1 MDSWAAASGDARAEV
16 HRSLLAPGL
25 RRWILATGALALAV
39 FVIASAVLFVW
50 PAAEHPRHVGAI
62 LSLNGEDESAREGR
76 AIALAEEGY
85 APVLLF
91 SQGHFATACPSVP
104 RVKVVCFIPVPNRTV
119 GEVRFA
125 ANYARQ
131 HDLSSL
137 MIVPGRTQ
145 TTRARVLVR
154 RCFSGQVVMV
164 PASVPLLAIP
174 FEVVYEWGALAKALL
189 LDRHC

>member
-1 MDSWAAASGDARAEV
+1 MDSWAAASGHARAEV
-16 HRSLLAPGL
+16 HRGLLAPGWQ
-25 RRWILATGALALAV
+25 RWLLATGALALAV
-39 FVIASAVLFVW
+39 FVVASAVLFVW
-50 PAAEHPRHVGAI
+50 PAADHPRPVGAI
-62 LSLNGEDESAREGR
+62 LSLNGEDESARESQ
-76 AIALAEEGY
+76 AIALAEKGY

-125 ANYARQ
+125 ADYAKQ

-137 MIVPGRTQ
+137 MIVPGRAQ
-145 TTRARVLVR
+145 TTRARVLIR
-154 RCFSGQVVMV
+154 RCFPGQVVMV